1 MLIVFYV
8 SLVWLKVILGNFLL
22 LLWLWIARDRG
33 VSGAAARL
41 NYAAALLVWAAPWVL
56 FLIIQ
61 ADLYQG
67 HCGLRQGIRDCSL
80 WEFLWGRL
88 RWLRYGLPPI
98 WRNSSFRNSQ
108 GQRHDGDGVSAAKSL
123 RPSSL
128 AKWLQSAKNKTCWPT
143 AIKSPP

>member
-8 SLVWLKVILGNFLL
+8 SLVWLKVIIGNFLL
-22 LLWLWIARDRG
+22 LLWLWVARDRG
-33 VSGAAARL
+33 VSGAAVWL
-41 NYAAALLVWAAPWVL
+41 NYAAALLVWAAPWIL

-88 RWLRYGLPPI
+88 RWLRYGLVLDVSLLIGVITLMVASRISREEP
-98 WRNSSFRNSQ
+98 RAFRA
-108 GQRHDGDGVSAAKSL
+108 G
-123 RPSSL
+123 
-128 AKWLQSAKNKTCWPT
+128 
-143 AIKSPP
+143 

>member
-88 RWLRYGLPPI
+88 RWLRYGLVLDVSLLI
-98 WRNSSFRNSQ
+98 GVITLMAASRISREESRAFRA
-108 GQRHDGDGVSAAKSL
+108 G
-123 RPSSL
+123 
-128 AKWLQSAKNKTCWPT
+128 
-143 AIKSPP
+143 

>member
-33 VSGAAARL
+33 VSRAAARL
-41 NYAAALLVWAAPWVL
+41 NYAAALLVWAAPWIL

-88 RWLRYGLPPI
+88 RWLRYGLVLDVSLLI
-98 WRNSSFRNSQ
+98 
-108 GQRHDGDGVSAAKSL
+108 GVITLMAAS
-123 RPSSL
+123 RISREESG
-128 AKWLQSAKNKTCWPT
+128 AVGVR
-143 AIKSPP
+143 

>member
-8 SLVWLKVILGNFLL
+8 SLVWLKVIIGNFLL

-41 NYAAALLVWAAPWVL
+41 NYAAALLVWAAPWFL

-88 RWLRYGLPPI
+88 RWLRYGLVMDVSLLI
-98 WRNSSFRNSQ
+98 
-108 GQRHDGDGVSAAKSL
+108 GVLTLMAAS
-123 RPSSL
+123 RISREESG
-128 AKWLQSAKNKTCWPT
+128 AVGVR
-143 AIKSPP
+143 

>member
-88 RWLRYGLPPI
+88 RWLRYGLVLDV
-98 WRNSSFRNSQ
+98 SLLV
-108 GQRHDGDGVSAAKSL
+108 GVITLMAAS
-123 RPSSL
+123 RVSREESR
-128 AKWLQSAKNKTCWPT
+128 AFGVN
-143 AIKSPP
+143 

>member
-8 SLVWLKVILGNFLL
+8 SLVWLKIILGNFLL

-41 NYAAALLVWAAPWVL
+41 NYAAALLVWAAPWIL

-67 HCGLRQGIRDCSL
+67 HCGLRQGIRECSL

-88 RWLRYGLPPI
+88 RWLRFGLVLDVSMMI
-98 WRNSSFRNSQ
+98 
-108 GQRHDGDGVSAAKSL
+108 GVITMMAAS
-123 RPSSL
+123 RISREESG
-128 AKWLQSAKNKTCWPT
+128 SVRVR
-143 AIKSPP
+143 

>member
-8 SLVWLKVILGNFLL
+8 SLVWLKVIIGNFLL

-41 NYAAALLVWAAPWVL
+41 NYAAALLVWAAPWIL

-88 RWLRYGLPPI
+88 RWLRYGLVLDVSLLI
-98 WRNSSFRNSQ
+98 
-108 GQRHDGDGVSAAKSL
+108 GVLTLMAAS
-123 RPSSL
+123 RISREESG
-128 AKWLQSAKNKTCWPT
+128 AVGVR
-143 AIKSPP
+143 

>member
-8 SLVWLKVILGNFLL
+8 SLVWLKVIIGNFLL

-33 VSGAAARL
+33 VTGAAARL
-41 NYAAALLVWAAPWVL
+41 NYAAALLVWAAPWIL

-88 RWLRYGLPPI
+88 RWLRYGLVLDVSLMI
-98 WRNSSFRNSQ
+98 
-108 GQRHDGDGVSAAKSL
+108 GVLTLMAAS
-123 RPSSL
+123 RISREETG
-128 AKWLQSAKNKTCWPT
+128 AVEVR
-143 AIKSPP
+143 

>member
-8 SLVWLKVILGNFLL
+8 SLVWLKVIIGNFLL

-41 NYAAALLVWAAPWVL
+41 NYAAALLVWAAPWIL

-88 RWLRYGLPPI
+88 RWLRYGLVLDVSLMI
-98 WRNSSFRNSQ
+98 
-108 GQRHDGDGVSAAKSL
+108 GVLTLMAAS
-123 RPSSL
+123 RISREETG
-128 AKWLQSAKNKTCWPT
+128 AVEVR
-143 AIKSPP
+143 

>member
-88 RWLRYGLPPI
+88 RWLRYGLVLDLSLLVGLI
-98 WRNSSFRNSQ
+98 TLMAASRVSREESRAF
-108 GQRHDGDGVSAAKSL
+108 GVH
-123 RPSSL
+123 
-128 AKWLQSAKNKTCWPT
+128 
-143 AIKSPP
+143 

>member
-1 MLIVFYV
+1 MLIVFHV

-41 NYAAALLVWAAPWVL
+41 NCAAALLVWAAPWIL

-88 RWLRYGLPPI
+88 RWLRYGLVLDV
-98 WRNSSFRNSQ
+98 SLLV
-108 GQRHDGDGVSAAKSL
+108 GVITLMAAS
-123 RPSSL
+123 RMSREESR
-128 AKWLQSAKNKTCWPT
+128 AFGVN
-143 AIKSPP
+143 

>member
-88 RWLRYGLPPI
+88 RWLRYGLLLDI
-98 WRNSSFRNSQ
+98 CLLMGVLALMARSQ
-108 GQRHDGDGVSAAKSL
+108 VSHDESRAYRL
-123 RPSSL
+123 
-128 AKWLQSAKNKTCWPT
+128 N
-143 AIKSPP
+143 

>member
-67 HCGLRQGIRDCSL
+67 HCGLRQGIRDCSI

-88 RWLRYGLPPI
+88 RWLRYGLVLDL
-98 WRNSSFRNSQ
+98 SLLV
-108 GQRHDGDGVSAAKSL
+108 GVITLMAAS
-123 RPSSL
+123 RVSREESR
-128 AKWLQSAKNKTCWPT
+128 AFGVN
-143 AIKSPP
+143 

>member
-8 SLVWLKVILGNFLL
+8 SLVWLKVIIGNFLL

-41 NYAAALLVWAAPWVL
+41 NYAAALLVWAAPWIL

-88 RWLRYGLPPI
+88 RWLRYGLVLDVSLMI
-98 WRNSSFRNSQ
+98 
-108 GQRHDGDGVSAAKSL
+108 GVLTMMAAS
-123 RPSSL
+123 RISREESG
-128 AKWLQSAKNKTCWPT
+128 AVGVR
-143 AIKSPP
+143 

>member
-8 SLVWLKVILGNFLL
+8 SLVWLKVIIGNFLL

-41 NYAAALLVWAAPWVL
+41 NYAAALLVWAAPWIL

-80 WEFLWGRL
+80 WEFLWGRM
-88 RWLRYGLPPI
+88 RWLRYGLVLDVSLMI
-98 WRNSSFRNSQ
+98 
-108 GQRHDGDGVSAAKSL
+108 GVLTMMAAS
-123 RPSSL
+123 RISREESG
-128 AKWLQSAKNKTCWPT
+128 AVGVR
-143 AIKSPP
+143 

>member
-8 SLVWLKVILGNFLL
+8 SLVWLKVIIGNFLL

-33 VSGAAARL
+33 VTGAAARL
-41 NYAAALLVWAAPWVL
+41 NYAAALLVWAAPWIL

-88 RWLRYGLPPI
+88 RWLRYGLVLDVSLMI
-98 WRNSSFRNSQ
+98 GVLTLMAASQ
-108 GQRHDGDGVSAAKSL
+108 ISRKESGAVGV
-123 RPSSL
+123 R
-128 AKWLQSAKNKTCWPT
+128 
-143 AIKSPP
+143 

>member
-41 NYAAALLVWAAPWVL
+41 NYAAALLVWAAPWIL

-88 RWLRYGLPPI
+88 RWLRYGLVLDVSLMI
-98 WRNSSFRNSQ
+98 
-108 GQRHDGDGVSAAKSL
+108 GVLTLMAAS
-123 RPSSL
+123 RISREESG
-128 AKWLQSAKNKTCWPT
+128 AVGVR
-143 AIKSPP
+143 

>member
-41 NYAAALLVWAAPWVL
+41 NYAAALLVWAAPWIL

-88 RWLRYGLPPI
+88 RWLRYGLVLDVSLLI
-98 WRNSSFRNSQ
+98 GVITLMAASREESGAFRV
-108 GQRHDGDGVSAAKSL
+108 G
-123 RPSSL
+123 
-128 AKWLQSAKNKTCWPT
+128 
-143 AIKSPP
+143 

>member
-88 RWLRYGLPPI
+88 RWLRYGLVLDVSLLI
-98 WRNSSFRNSQ
+98 GVITLMAASRISREESGVFRA
-108 GQRHDGDGVSAAKSL
+108 G
-123 RPSSL
+123 
-128 AKWLQSAKNKTCWPT
+128 
-143 AIKSPP
+143 

>member
-33 VSGAAARL
+33 VSGAAAWL
-41 NYAAALLVWAAPWVL
+41 NYAAALLVWAAPWIL

-88 RWLRYGLPPI
+88 RWLRYGLVLDVSLLI
-98 WRNSSFRNSQ
+98 
-108 GQRHDGDGVSAAKSL
+108 GVITLMAAS
-123 RPSSL
+123 RISREESR
-128 AKWLQSAKNKTCWPT
+128 AFGAG
-143 AIKSPP
+143 

>member
-33 VSGAAARL
+33 VSGAAVRL
-41 NYAAALLVWAAPWVL
+41 NYAAALLVWAAPWIL

-88 RWLRYGLPPI
+88 RWLRYGLVLDVSLMI
-98 WRNSSFRNSQ
+98 
-108 GQRHDGDGVSAAKSL
+108 GVLTLMAAS
-123 RPSSL
+123 RISREETG
-128 AKWLQSAKNKTCWPT
+128 AVEVR
-143 AIKSPP
+143 

>member
-1 MLIVFYV
+1 MLIVFYA

-41 NYAAALLVWAAPWVL
+41 NYAAALLVWAAPWIL

-67 HCGLRQGIRDCSL
+67 HCGLRQGIHECGL
-80 WEFLWGRL
+80 AEFLWGRL
-88 RWLRYGLPPI
+88 RWLRYGLVLDVSLLVGVI
-98 WRNSSFRNSQ
+98 TLMATSRISREESGAFRVN
-108 GQRHDGDGVSAAKSL
+108 
-123 RPSSL
+123 
-128 AKWLQSAKNKTCWPT
+128 
-143 AIKSPP
+143 

>member
-8 SLVWLKVILGNFLL
+8 SLVWLKIILGNFLL

-41 NYAAALLVWAAPWVL
+41 NYAAALLVWAAPWIL

-67 HCGLRQGIRDCSL
+67 HCGLRQGIRECSL

-88 RWLRYGLPPI
+88 RWLRFGLVLDVSMMI
-98 WRNSSFRNSQ
+98 
-108 GQRHDGDGVSAAKSL
+108 GVITMMAASRISCGHLGSL
-123 RPSSL
+123 SDTSEPSL
-128 AKWLQSAKNKTCWPT
+128 ARQMVSLPL
-143 AIKSPP
+143 

>member
-8 SLVWLKVILGNFLL
+8 SLVWLKVIIGNFLL

-33 VSGAAARL
+33 VTGAAARL
-41 NYAAALLVWAAPWVL
+41 NYAAALLVWAAPWIL

-88 RWLRYGLPPI
+88 RWLRYGLVLDVSLLI
-98 WRNSSFRNSQ
+98 
-108 GQRHDGDGVSAAKSL
+108 GVITLMAAS
-123 RPSSL
+123 RISREESR
-128 AKWLQSAKNKTCWPT
+128 AFGAG
-143 AIKSPP
+143 

>member
-41 NYAAALLVWAAPWVL
+41 NYAAALLVWAAPWIL

-88 RWLRYGLPPI
+88 RWVRYGLVLDV
-98 WRNSSFRNSQ
+98 SLLV
-108 GQRHDGDGVSAAKSL
+108 GVMTLMAAS
-123 RPSSL
+123 RISREESG
-128 AKWLQSAKNKTCWPT
+128 AVGVR
-143 AIKSPP
+143 

>member
-8 SLVWLKVILGNFLL
+8 SLVWLKVIIGNFLL

-41 NYAAALLVWAAPWVL
+41 NYAAALLVWAAPWIL

-67 HCGLRQGIRDCSL
+67 HCGLRQGIRDCNL
-80 WEFLWGRL
+80 WDFLWGRL
-88 RWLRYGLPPI
+88 RWLRYGLVLDVSLLI
-98 WRNSSFRNSQ
+98 
-108 GQRHDGDGVSAAKSL
+108 GVLTLMAAS
-123 RPSSL
+123 RISREESG
-128 AKWLQSAKNKTCWPT
+128 AVGVR
-143 AIKSPP
+143 

>member
-1 MLIVFYV
+1 MLIVFYA

-41 NYAAALLVWAAPWVL
+41 NYAAALLVWAAPWIL

-88 RWLRYGLPPI
+88 RWLRYGLVLDVSLMI
-98 WRNSSFRNSQ
+98 
-108 GQRHDGDGVSAAKSL
+108 GVLTMMAAS
-123 RPSSL
+123 RISREESG
-128 AKWLQSAKNKTCWPT
+128 AVGVR
-143 AIKSPP
+143 